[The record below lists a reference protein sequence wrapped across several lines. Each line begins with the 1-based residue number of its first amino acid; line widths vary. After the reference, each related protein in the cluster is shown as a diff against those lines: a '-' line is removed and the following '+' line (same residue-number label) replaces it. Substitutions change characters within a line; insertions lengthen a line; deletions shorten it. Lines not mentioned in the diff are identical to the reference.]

1 MGRLALAYCVD
12 EGNADHYQDSLI
24 WLFSAEEDQTYMYRV
39 AFEYLLE
46 RSLDSD
52 QSRSRI
58 STITRD
64 VWA

>member
-1 MGRLALAYCVD
+1 VSIEHLDGPFDV
-12 EGNADHYQDSLI
+12 E
-24 WLFSAEEDQTYMYRV
+24 EEDQTYMYRV

-46 RSLDSD
+46 RSLDPD

-58 STITRD
+58 SAITRD